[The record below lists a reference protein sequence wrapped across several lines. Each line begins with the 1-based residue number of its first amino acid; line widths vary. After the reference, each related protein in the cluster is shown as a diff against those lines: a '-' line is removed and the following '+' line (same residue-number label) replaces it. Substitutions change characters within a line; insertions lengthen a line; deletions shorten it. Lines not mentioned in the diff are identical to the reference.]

1 VRVMFP
7 DRPSTGKG
15 FVQMAGKEWMINA
28 AMFLIGV
35 VFLIESLRLGLGS
48 FRRPGPGLLPLYTG
62 VALALVASFSLIR
75 CLFAP
80 RGEKDKEKFFG
91 QSIGNVVIILVGLV
105 AYVFLL
111 PWLGYIVSTFMLL
124 MFLFRAGGFRKW
136 GLILLLAFLATAAT
150 HLVFS
155 SWLNLRFPKGIF
167 GF

>member
-1 VRVMFP
+1 
-7 DRPSTGKG
+7 
-15 FVQMAGKEWMINA
+15 MARKEWMINA
-28 AMFLIGV
+28 AMFVVGV

-48 FRRPGPGLLPLYTG
+48 VRRPGPGLLPLYTG
-62 VALALVASFSLIR
+62 AALALVASFSLVR
-75 CLFAP
+75 GLLAP

-91 QSIGNVVIILVGLV
+91 PSIGNVVIILVGLV

-111 PWLGYIVSTFMLL
+111 PWLGYILSTFMLL